1 MSQTVKVIVERSDV
15 AALLAD
21 LTGTALE
28 GQGDLVLFV
37 RWSDVYDKGNGEIIP
52 VCGYA
57 YRFGRTVT
65 VERV

>member
-37 RWSDVYDKGNGEIIP
+37 RWSDVYDKGNGEIVP
-52 VCGYA
+52 VCGEA